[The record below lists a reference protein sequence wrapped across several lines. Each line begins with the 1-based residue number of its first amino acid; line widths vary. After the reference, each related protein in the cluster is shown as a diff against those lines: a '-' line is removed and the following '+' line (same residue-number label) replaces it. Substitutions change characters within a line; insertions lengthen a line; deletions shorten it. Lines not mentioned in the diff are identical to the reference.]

1 MFLNEFCP
9 KWPCT
14 SEQVSTNYVCLVT
27 GEGEAHHPE
36 PWEVVFTS
44 EFSERPPAMTWR
56 YPEPR
61 ALSAVDMVPLPLS
74 TPVLVN
80 TLNMGDEYQVSHD
93 MLKHFGIIL
102 LYVVYTQS
110 VGVGN
115 FFSSKEL
122 TSYPSCSQ
130 KLIQVF
136 LILLLCFSGTVCS
149 SVLGSNSEMFHYL
162 QRVHPVGE

>member
-1 MFLNEFCP
+1 
-9 KWPCT
+9 
-14 SEQVSTNYVCLVT
+14 
-27 GEGEAHHPE
+27 
-36 PWEVVFTS
+36 
-44 EFSERPPAMTWR
+44 MTWR

-102 LYVVYTQS
+102 LSLVYTQS

-115 FFSSKEL
+115 FLALK
-122 TSYPSCSQ
+122 
-130 KLIQVF
+130 
-136 LILLLCFSGTVCS
+136 
-149 SVLGSNSEMFHYL
+149 N
-162 QRVHPVGE
+162 

>member
-1 MFLNEFCP
+1 
-9 KWPCT
+9 
-14 SEQVSTNYVCLVT
+14 
-27 GEGEAHHPE
+27 
-36 PWEVVFTS
+36 
-44 EFSERPPAMTWR
+44 MTWR

-136 LILLLCFSGTVCS
+136 LILLLFFSGTVCS
-149 SVLGSNSEMFHYL
+149 SVLGSNSEMFHNL